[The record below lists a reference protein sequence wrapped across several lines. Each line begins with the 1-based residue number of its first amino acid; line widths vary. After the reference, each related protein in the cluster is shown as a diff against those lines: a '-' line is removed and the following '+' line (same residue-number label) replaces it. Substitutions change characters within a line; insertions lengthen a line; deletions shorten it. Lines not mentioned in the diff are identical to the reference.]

1 MVFPPQLSFWEIKQY
16 FKDVD
21 LLVIGSGIVGL
32 TSAIFYKKKH
42 PTAKVCV
49 LEKGMLPSGA
59 STKNAGFACFGSP
72 SEILSDLETS
82 SEDEIY
88 ALILE
93 RLNGLNEL
101 RSLVGDKNLS
111 YNSCGGYEVF
121 TKEDVELFEK
131 CESFISIANKELKDR
146 MGLKETYSLA
156 DNHISDYGFSGVE
169 HLILN
174 KHEGALDTG
183 KMMAHLIK
191 MATKLDITI
200 LNGLEVSE
208 FIEVNAGVEVKLK
221 NDFAIKC
228 RKLHIATNG
237 FATSLLPNLDV
248 KPARAQVLI
257 TSPIE
262 SLKVR
267 GTFHMNEGFYYFR
280 NVGNR
285 VLFGGGRQLDIAGE
299 TDTDLITTER
309 IQIELENILQTVIL
323 PNTSYKIDHR
333 WAGIMGVGETKKAIT
348 KRISDNIT
356 CAVRLGG
363 MGVAIGTL
371 VGKRSAE
378 LID

>member
-262 SLKVR
+262 NLKVR

>member
-183 KMMAHLIK
+183 KMMAHLLK

-221 NDFAIKC
+221 NNITLKC

-237 FATSLLPNLDV
+237 FASSLLPNLDV

-285 VLFGGGRQLDIAGE
+285 VLFGAGRQLDIAGE

>member
-1 MVFPPQLSFWEIKQY
+1 MAFPPQLSFWEIKQY
-16 FKDVD
+16 FQDID
-21 LLVIGSGIVGL
+21 LLVVGGGIVGL

-42 PTAKVCV
+42 PSAKIRV

-93 RLNGLNEL
+93 RLNGLDEL
-101 RSLVGDKNLS
+101 RSLLGDNNLT
-111 YNSCGGYEVF
+111 YDSCGGYEVF
-121 TKEDVELFEK
+121 TKADAELFEK
-131 CESFISIANKELKDR
+131 CKSFLSIANKELKAR
-146 MGLKETYSLA
+146 IGLKETYSLA
-156 DNHISDYGFSGVE
+156 DDRIPDYSFSGVE

-174 KHEGALDTG
+174 KYEGALDTG
-183 KMMAHLIK
+183 EMMAHLIK
-191 MATKLDITI
+191 LAGQLDITI

-208 FIEVNAGVEVKLK
+208 FAEVNSGVEVTLK
-221 NDFAIKC
+221 NDITLKC

-237 FATSLLPNLDV
+237 FAASLLPHLDV

-257 TSPIE
+257 TSPIDN
-262 SLKVR
+262 LKVK
-267 GTFHMNEGFYYFR
+267 GTFHMDEGYYYFR

-285 VLFGGGRQLDIAGE
+285 ILFGGGRQLDIAGE

-309 IQIELENILQTVIL
+309 IQKELENILQIVIL

-348 KRISDNIT
+348 QRISDNVT

-363 MGVAIGTL
+363 MGVAIGTS

-378 LID
+378 LIG

>member
-16 FKDVD
+16 FQDVD

-49 LEKGMLPSGA
+49 LEKGMLSSGA

-72 SEILSDLETS
+72 SEILSDLQTS
-82 SEDEIY
+82 SEDEVY
-88 ALILE
+88 NLIKE
-93 RLNGLNEL
+93 RLNGLNAL
-101 RSLVGDKNLS
+101 RDLVGDKKLD
-111 YNSCGGYEVF
+111 YESCGGYEVF
-121 TKEDVELFEK
+121 TKNDEVLFEK
-131 CESFISIANKELKDR
+131 CKSFIAIANKELNHRTNLND
-146 MGLKETYSLA
+146 TYSVA
-156 DNHISDYGFSGVE
+156 DNHISDYGFSGIE
-169 HLILN
+169 HLIFN

-191 MATKLDITI
+191 MATELDITI

-208 FIEVNAGVEVKLK
+208 FTEVSAGVEVKLK
-221 NDFAIKC
+221 NDFTIKC

-237 FATSLLPNLDV
+237 FAASLLPSLDV

-257 TSPIE
+257 TSPNE
-262 SLKVR
+262 NLKVK
-267 GTFHMNEGFYYFR
+267 GTFHMNEGYYYFR

-285 VLFGGGRQLDIAGE
+285 ILFGGGRQLDIVGE
-299 TDTDLITTER
+299 TDTDLIVTER
-309 IQIELENILQTVIL
+309 IQLELESILQKVIL

-333 WAGIMGVGETKKAIT
+333 WSGIMGVGETKKAIT
-348 KRISDNIT
+348 NRISDNVT

-378 LID
+378 LIG

>member
-221 NDFAIKC
+221 NNITLKC

-237 FATSLLPNLDV
+237 FASSLLPNLDV

>member
-72 SEILSDLETS
+72 SEILSDLKTS
-82 SEDEIY
+82 SEDEVY
-88 ALILE
+88 NLIKE
-93 RLNGLNEL
+93 RLNGLNTL
-101 RSLVGDKNLS
+101 RNLVGDKKLD
-111 YNSCGGYEVF
+111 YEPCGGFEVF
-121 TKEDVELFEK
+121 TKNDEVLFEK
-131 CESFISIANKELKDR
+131 CKSFISIANKELKDR
-146 MGLKETYSLA
+146 IDLNDTYSLA
-156 DNHISDYGFSGVE
+156 DNHISEYGFSSIE
-169 HLILN
+169 HLIFN
-174 KHEGALDTG
+174 KYEGALDTG

-191 MATKLDITI
+191 LAGQLDITI

-208 FIEVNAGVEVKLK
+208 FKEINSGVEVNLK
-221 NDFAIKC
+221 NKITLKC

-237 FATSLLPNLDV
+237 FASSLLPNLDV

-262 SLKVR
+262 NLKVK
-267 GTFHMNEGFYYFR
+267 GTFHMNEGYYYFR

-285 VLFGGGRQLDIAGE
+285 ILFGGGRQLDIAGE
-299 TDTDLITTER
+299 TDTDLRTTER
-309 IQIELENILQTVIL
+309 IQVELENILQTVIL

-333 WAGIMGVGETKKAIT
+333 WAGIMGVGETKKVIT
-348 KRISDNIT
+348 KRISDNVT

-363 MGVAIGTL
+363 MGVAIGTS

-378 LID
+378 MIG

>member
-42 PTAKVCV
+42 PKAKVCV

-82 SEDEIY
+82 SEDQIY

-111 YNSCGGYEVF
+111 YDSCGGYEVF
-121 TKEDVELFEK
+121 TKEDAELFEK

-378 LID
+378 LIS